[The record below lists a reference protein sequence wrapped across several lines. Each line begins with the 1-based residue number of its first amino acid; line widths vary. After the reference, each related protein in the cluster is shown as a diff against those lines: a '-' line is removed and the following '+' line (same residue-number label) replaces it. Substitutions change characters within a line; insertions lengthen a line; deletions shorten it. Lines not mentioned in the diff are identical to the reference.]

1 MGLGGSLAAIEF
13 AFADF
18 LGKGF
23 VVEAPGHELAFG
35 VEVGDLAAEEAAGPE
50 EGDVRLAPGESAVPV
65 ALMQV
70 AHGSD
75 VPLAARRQHRAA
87 GAAVGAGDGGGLGA
101 AVRGAALGALGAA
114 VAPPPGPAPR
124 AGGLRAVHLALGDT
138 GRSVTVIALAAVTAR
153 FAPASTALATAALVA
168 AAFACTALIAIA
180 VVAALGAA
188 VARTLALPAAF
199 EARVAAFEARAV
211 RTADLAATSKGERV
225 GSGHAG
231 RRRRYFFP
239 NGFDKDLDRDT
250 PWAAAGDGAH
260 ARGSDA
266 LDGARQTPGEAALWV
281 LLVPDAD
288 VGDDAEARRDVAAGA
303 SVVVGDGLAQLS
315 DPDI

>member
-87 GAAVGAGDGGGLGA
+87 GAAVGALGALGA
-101 AVRGAALGALGAA
+101 AVKGAAVGALGAA
-114 VAPPPGPAPR
+114 VAPPPGPALR

-180 VVAALGAA
+180 VVAALAAQVA

-199 EARVAAFEARAV
+199 EARAAAFEARAV

-231 RRRRYFFP
+231 RRRRYFFLTVLIRIWIVTHH
-239 NGFDKDLDRDT
+239 GRQQEM
-250 PWAAAGDGAH
+250 AH
-260 ARGSDA
+260 TLADPRHLTGHVRHP
-266 LDGARQTPGEAALWV
+266 ARQLCGSFLYQTLMSGMMPRH
-281 LLVPDAD
+281 DAT
-288 VGDDAEARRDVAAGA
+288 
-303 SVVVGDGLAQLS
+303 
-315 DPDI
+315 

>member
-87 GAAVGAGDGGGLGA
+87 GAAVGAGGALGA
-101 AVRGAALGALGAA
+101 AGGGAAGGALGAA

-180 VVAALGAA
+180 VVAALAAQVA

-199 EARVAAFEARAV
+199 EARAAAFEARAV

-250 PWAAAGDGAH
+250 PWAAAGGGAH

-266 LDGARQTPGEAALWV
+266 LDGARQTPGEAALRV

>member
-1 MGLGGSLAAIEF
+1 MGGKIRPRRLRHGLRLGRFGGLLGLGGSLAAIEF

-87 GAAVGAGDGGGLGA
+87 GAAVGA
-101 AVRGAALGALGAA
+101 LGAA

-180 VVAALGAA
+180 VVAALAAQVA

-199 EARVAAFEARAV
+199 EARAAAFEARAV

-231 RRRRYFFP
+231 RRRRYFFLTVLIRIWIVTHH
-239 NGFDKDLDRDT
+239 GRQQEV
-250 PWAAAGDGAH
+250 AH
-260 ARGSDA
+260 TLADPMHLTGHVRHP
-266 LDGARQTPGEAALWV
+266 ARQLCGSFLYQTLTSGMMPRH
-281 LLVPDAD
+281 DAT
-288 VGDDAEARRDVAAGA
+288 
-303 SVVVGDGLAQLS
+303 
-315 DPDI
+315 

>member
-1 MGLGGSLAAIEF
+1 LGLGGSLAAIEF

-87 GAAVGAGDGGGLGA
+87 GAAVGAGGALGA
-101 AVRGAALGALGAA
+101 AGGGAAGGALGAA

-231 RRRRYFFP
+231 RRRRYFFLTVLIRIWIVTHH
-239 NGFDKDLDRDT
+239 GRQQEM
-250 PWAAAGDGAH
+250 AH
-260 ARGSDA
+260 TLADPMHLTGHVRHP
-266 LDGARQTPGEAALWV
+266 ARQLCGSFLYQTLTSGMMPRH
-281 LLVPDAD
+281 DAT
-288 VGDDAEARRDVAAGA
+288 
-303 SVVVGDGLAQLS
+303 
-315 DPDI
+315 

>member
-180 VVAALGAA
+180 VVAALAAQVA

-199 EARVAAFEARAV
+199 EARAAAFEARAV
-211 RTADLAATSKGERV
+211 RTADLA
-225 GSGHAG
+225 
-231 RRRRYFFP
+231 
-239 NGFDKDLDRDT
+239 
-250 PWAAAGDGAH
+250 WAAAGDGAH

>member
-180 VVAALGAA
+180 VVAALAAQVA

-199 EARVAAFEARAV
+199 EARAAAFEARAV

-231 RRRRYFFP
+231 RRRRYFFLTVLIRIWIVTHH
-239 NGFDKDLDRDT
+239 GRQQEM
-250 PWAAAGDGAH
+250 AH
-260 ARGSDA
+260 TLADPMHLTGHVRHP
-266 LDGARQTPGEAALWV
+266 ARQLCGSFLYQTLTSGMMPRH
-281 LLVPDAD
+281 DAT
-288 VGDDAEARRDVAAGA
+288 
-303 SVVVGDGLAQLS
+303 
-315 DPDI
+315 

>member
-1 MGLGGSLAAIEF
+1 LGLGGSLAAIEF

-87 GAAVGAGDGGGLGA
+87 GAAVGAGGALGA
-101 AVRGAALGALGAA
+101 AVKGAALGALGALVAA

-180 VVAALGAA
+180 VVAALAAQVA

-199 EARVAAFEARAV
+199 EARAAAFEARAV
-211 RTADLAATSKGERV
+211 RTADLA
-225 GSGHAG
+225 
-231 RRRRYFFP
+231 
-239 NGFDKDLDRDT
+239 
-250 PWAAAGDGAH
+250 WAAAGGGAH

>member
-1 MGLGGSLAAIEF
+1 MGGELRPRRLPPRRHGLRLGRVGCILGPGGSLRGRDC
-13 AFADF
+13 ADGDF
-18 LGKGF
+18 RGEVF
-23 VVEAPGHELAFG
+23 VVDSPGHELAFG

-50 EGDVRLAPGESAVPV
+50 EGDVRLASGEPAVPV
-65 ALMQV
+65 ALMLV

-87 GAAVGAGDGGGLGA
+87 GAALGAGA
-101 AVRGAALGALGAA
+101 RRARRALGALGAA

-231 RRRRYFFP
+231 RRRRYFFLTVLIRIWIVTHH
-239 NGFDKDLDRDT
+239 GRQQEM
-250 PWAAAGDGAH
+250 AH
-260 ARGSDA
+260 TLADPMHLTGHVRHP
-266 LDGARQTPGEAALWV
+266 ARQLCGSFLYQTLTSGMMPRH
-281 LLVPDAD
+281 DAT
-288 VGDDAEARRDVAAGA
+288 
-303 SVVVGDGLAQLS
+303 
-315 DPDI
+315 